1 MRCCSYGSY
10 YPSHRLR
17 SQSQRLSRRLKRRA
31 YRSSLNRKAKVLDFV
46 KSGGPDLTKSRTD
59 ADSDVTPSL
68 QDFTLSSASSKD
80 RNRFSFVFLEDASEV
95 VESERRH

>member
-1 MRCCSYGSY
+1 M
-10 YPSHRLR
+10 
-17 SQSQRLSRRLKRRA
+17 
-31 YRSSLNRKAKVLDFV
+31 
-46 KSGGPDLTKSRTD
+46 TKSRTD

-68 QDFTLSSASSKD
+68 QEFTLSSASSKD